1 MITENILEVET
12 KEYPQITQV
21 NLRSDEADCY
31 HNDARRRVGIEV
43 ARYYFSE
50 PQYGRAI
57 CDRILCT
64 MKSSI
69 RRYCNEGHD
78 VVSAKDMRV
87 ALSERPAKG
96 TTASVC
102 AINEAQ
108 KTVEVHKI
116 EGFSK
121 YHNFKFEVEGI
132 RAWRAY
138 GVELG
143 RFIPYREVITEHQG
157 PNDLIVHEN
166 FFYLKESMFIKI
178 KATFLLLY

>member
-1 MITENILEVET
+1 
-12 KEYPQITQV
+12 
-21 NLRSDEADCY
+21 
-31 HNDARRRVGIEV
+31 
-43 ARYYFSE
+43 
-50 PQYGRAI
+50 
-57 CDRILCT
+57 
-64 MKSSI
+64 
-69 RRYCNEGHD
+69 
-78 VVSAKDMRV
+78 MR
-87 ALSERPAKG
+87 LKRHF
-96 TTASVC
+96 
-102 AINEAQ
+102 
-108 KTVEVHKI
+108 EVHKI

-178 KATFLLLY
+178 KATFLLLYRRIFVYTFCLINICLSLSEDANKIKTLNIERA

>member
-1 MITENILEVET
+1 M
-12 KEYPQITQV
+12 
-21 NLRSDEADCY
+21 NLRSDEAGCY
-31 HNDARRRVGIEV
+31 HNNFLLAAVRDAGRRVGIEV
-43 ARYYFSE
+43 ARYDFSE
-50 PQYGRAI
+50 PQYGKDI
-57 CDRILCT
+57 CDRILCP

-87 ALSERPAKG
+87 ALSERPVQG

-102 AINEAQ
+102 AINETQ
-108 KTVEVHKI
+108 KTLEVHKI

-138 GVELG
+138 GVGLG
-143 RFIPYREVITEHQG
+143 RFIPYREVITEPQG
-157 PNDLIVHEN
+157 PTDLIVHEN
-166 FFYLKESMFIKI
+166 FFPLKEARVYKREA
-178 KATFLLLY
+178 K